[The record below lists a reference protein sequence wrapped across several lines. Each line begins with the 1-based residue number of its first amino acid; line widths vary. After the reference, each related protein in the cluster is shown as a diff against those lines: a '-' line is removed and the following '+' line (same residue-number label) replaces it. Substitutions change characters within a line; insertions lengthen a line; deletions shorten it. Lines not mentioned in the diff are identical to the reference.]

1 VQRAIQERQ
10 TAAPGWQAT
19 HRVGGSGAPARA
31 SADPSAAATVT
42 LQPGTLVR
50 LIERSGDWARVDA
63 DNGWSGWVDA
73 RNLDP
78 AGP

>member
-10 TAAPGWQAT
+10 VAAPGWQAS
-19 HRVGGSGAPARA
+19 HRVGSGGAPART
-31 SADPSAAATVT
+31 SADPNTQPTVT

-63 DNGWSGWVDA
+63 DNGWSGWVDV
-73 RNLDP
+73 RQLDP
-78 AGP
+78 YGP